1 MTHHAPPP
9 ASPAPDAVLT
19 ALALPAQALAD
30 QRIPK
35 TLLLEHGT
43 PTSADKRL
51 IEASVAEL
59 RWNAALR
66 PDTVAIPAHDT
77 ATHAYP
83 EVQVMTLTRRALKPD
98 SAGATRLRELI
109 HRAIP
114 YPLLLLD
121 ADQESTWLSL
131 APKRRSQ
138 AQEGAVVLEHD
149 LQAIPL
155 AASPFLAP
163 LLAQLPP
170 SVRPFADLRDLY
182 AHWQAALLSWQI
194 AAMTGQFRLYPQPD
208 PLRQPVQDY
217 ARLERE
223 LTALRRAAGR
233 EKSLARRAEL
243 TLKARA
249 VAAQQEEVRQLLLN
263 WPTG

>member
-1 MTHHAPPP
+1 MTPN
-9 ASPAPDAVLT
+9 SPTPGEVLT
-19 ALALPAQALAD
+19 ALNLPLAALAD

-43 PTSADKRL
+43 PTSADRRL
-51 IEASVAEL
+51 IEAHVAEL

-77 ATHAYP
+77 AMHAYP
-83 EVQVMTLTRRALKPD
+83 EVQAMTLTRRDLKPD
-98 SAGATRLRELI
+98 SAGAARLRELI

-121 ADQESTWLSL
+121 TDGQGTWLSL

-149 LQAIPL
+149 LQAVPL
-155 AASPFLAP
+155 LPGPFLAP

-170 SVRPFADLRDLY
+170 SVRPFADLRGLY
-182 AHWQAALLSWQI
+182 AHWQAALLSWQ
-194 AAMTGQFRLYPQPD
+194 AASITGQFRLYPQLD

-217 ARLERE
+217 AQLERE
-223 LTALRRAAGR
+223 LLAVRRTAGR

-243 TLKARA
+243 NLKARA

-263 WPTG
+263 WPAE